1 MPIRRDQLVNL
12 LKNRDFRAQFV
23 SDQPNEFL
31 PLQIKRL
38 RERRGWSQAELGEAA
53 RMRQERISVLE
64 SPDHGGINLNTLKR
78 LARAFDVG
86 LIVRFVPFSEFI
98 DWVCTLSPG
107 SFEPASFD
115 EEVSSWSYR
124 GEQGQF
130 DETALSA
137 ENPSLYGATTNI
149 IEFKV
154 RERQLAAHAQ
164 WPSFDAFERRLP
176 LTAASVESKGDGPSA
191 FA

>member
-38 RERRGWSQAELGEAA
+38 RERRGWTQAELGQVAG
-53 RMRQERISVLE
+53 MQQERISVLE
-64 SPDHGGINLNTLKR
+64 NPDNKGINLGTLKR

-86 LIVRFVPFSEFI
+86 LIVHFVPFSEFV

-124 GEQGQF
+124 GEQAQF
-130 DETALSA
+130 DETALIAASR
-137 ENPSLYGATTNI
+137 YGATANI
-149 IEFKV
+149 IDITAHKSMDWRVTE
-154 RERQLAAHAQ
+154 EPLITSAAPKGAHY
-164 WPSFDAFERRLP
+164 
-176 LTAASVESKGDGPSA
+176 ASA
-191 FA
+191 

>member
-12 LKNRDFRAQFV
+12 LRNRDFRAQFV

-38 RERRGWSQAELGEAA
+38 RERRGWTQAELGQAA
-53 RMRQERISVLE
+53 VMKQERISVLE
-64 SPDHGGINLNTLKR
+64 SPDKKGLNLNTLKR
-78 LARAFDVG
+78 LARAFDVA
-86 LIVRFVPFSEFI
+86 LVVRLVPFSEFV

-124 GEQGQF
+124 GEQAQF
-130 DETALSA
+130 DETALIATSR
-137 ENPSLYGATTNI
+137 YGATSNI
-149 IEFKV
+149 SDFPAPKSMDWRVAE
-154 RERQLAAHAQ
+154 ERPVTSAAPKGA
-164 WPSFDAFERRLP
+164 DYA
-176 LTAASVESKGDGPSA
+176 TA
-191 FA
+191 